1 MRGAWAVLLAAV
13 VLGGSGVGLGLGVA
27 RLVAGDA
34 GAGAALL
41 VLGPLLVGAPLGAG
55 LAIWGAAAQG
65 WLSRWSS
72 SVEEPAEEAGA
83 GVSHG

>member
-1 MRGAWAVLLAAV
+1 M
-13 VLGGSGVGLGLGVA
+13 GLGLGVA
-27 RLVAGDA
+27 RLVAGDT

-55 LAIWGAAAQG
+55 LAIWGAATQG

-72 SVEEPAEEAGA
+72 SSSEGPVEEPVEEAGA

>member
-1 MRGAWAVLLAAV
+1 MLLAAV
-13 VLGGSGVGLGLGVA
+13 VLGASGVGLGLGVA
-27 RLVAGDA
+27 RLVAGDT

-41 VLGPLLVGAPLGAG
+41 VLGPMLVGAPLGAG

-65 WLSRWSS
+65 WLRRWSPS
-72 SVEEPAEEAGA
+72 SEEGPVEEPAEEAGA